1 MADRSHKM
9 HLLSW
14 YLDGELPPIERQA
27 MEVHLRVCAVCQQE
41 LALLRQTVNALREL
55 PLETTPA
62 DFVEKLNRRIERET
76 ELRHLL
82 EAQQRFSR
90 ALAVGRNPAQE
101 TLPLPVVLR
110 EPSGAVLAQRV
121 PCWRR
126 FLCAPLYVRIP
137 IYAGVAVLGLAVLL
151 LRASPQKTKT
161 TPTSPATRAP
171 LLPRALPQRVAS
183 VDGKTVQPVETP
195 VDTVVS
201 APEEF
206 PTSVAP
212 PSSPT
217 GAPALNM
224 AETLAWRVAGSE
236 PAMLRE
242 QVKALAEQ
250 MAEAVIVEE
259 EEHMLL
265 LSLPTQRLSELHQE
279 LTKLAEVSAPKADV
293 IPNAPTTLLQVTFVG
308 RLSVVSPPVPERLPG
323 RS

>member
-101 TLPLPVVLR
+101 TLPLPVVPG
-110 EPSGAVLAQRV
+110 EPSGAILVQRV
-121 PCWRR
+121 LCWRG
-126 FLCAPLYVRIP
+126 FLCAPLYVRLP

-201 APEEF
+201 ALEEF

-224 AETLAWRVAGSE
+224 AET
-236 PAMLRE
+236 
-242 QVKALAEQ
+242 
-250 MAEAVIVEE
+250 VIVEE

-265 LSLPTQRLSELHQE
+265 LSLPTQRLPELHQE
-279 LTKLAEVSAPKADV
+279 LTKLAEVSTPKADV

-308 RLSVVSPPVPERLPG
+308 RPSVVSPPVPERLPG